1 MAKAPRPGAS
11 DRADELET
19 AQQVITITIK
29 RPIHT
34 ADGRLVDPTHTLAIN
49 NIPIRERVICRKAT
63 GLPMAA
69 YWSGEDRI
77 DLDSV
82 VVLWWLARRMNGE
95 ITLTWDQAC
104 EQFPLDLGLDEIEM
118 EIDAPDDEADDPE
131 A

>member
-1 MAKAPRPGAS
+1 MAQAPRPGVSA
-11 DRADELET
+11 RADELEA

-29 RPIHT
+29 RPITT
-34 ADGRLVDPTHTLAIN
+34 ADGRLVDESHTLAIN

-82 VVLWWLARRMNGE
+82 VVLWWIARRMNGE
-95 ITLTWDQAC
+95 ATLTWDQAC
-104 EQFPLDLGLDEIEM
+104 EQFPLDLGIDEIDM
-118 EIDAPDDEADDPE
+118 DMSGPDDEADDPE

>member
-1 MAKAPRPGAS
+1 MAQAPRPGVSA
-11 DRADELET
+11 RADDVAA
-19 AQQVITITIK
+19 AQQVITLTIH

-34 ADGRLVDPTHTLAIN
+34 ADGRLVDETHRLAIN

-63 GLPMAA
+63 GLPLAA

-82 VVLWWLARRMNGE
+82 VVLWWIARRMNGE
-95 ITLTWDQAC
+95 ATLTFDQAAD
-104 EQFPLDLGLDEIEM
+104 QFPLDLGIDEIDM
-118 EIDAPDDEADDPE
+118 AIDAPDAEDDDPE

>member
-1 MAKAPRPGAS
+1 MAKAPTPGVS
-11 DRADELET
+11 KRADDIEA
-19 AQQVITITIK
+19 AQQIITITIK
-29 RPIHT
+29 RPIAT
-34 ADGRLVDPTHTLAIN
+34 ADGRTVDPTHTLAIN

-82 VVLWWLARRMNGE
+82 VVLWWMARRLNGE
-95 ITLTWDQAC
+95 VTLTWDQAC
-104 EQFPLDLGLDEIEM
+104 DQFPLDLSLDEIEM
-118 EIDAPDDEADDPE
+118 EANEPDAEADEPE

>member
-1 MAKAPRPGAS
+1 MAKAPTPGVS
-11 DRADELET
+11 KRADELEA

-34 ADGRLVDPTHTLAIN
+34 ADGRLVDPTHTLGIN

-82 VVLWWLARRMNGE
+82 VVLWWMARRLNGE
-95 ITLTWDQAC
+95 FTLTWEQAC
-104 EQFPLDLGLDEIEM
+104 DQFPLDLGVDEIEM
-118 EIDAPDDEADDPE
+118 EMEGAGTEDDDPE